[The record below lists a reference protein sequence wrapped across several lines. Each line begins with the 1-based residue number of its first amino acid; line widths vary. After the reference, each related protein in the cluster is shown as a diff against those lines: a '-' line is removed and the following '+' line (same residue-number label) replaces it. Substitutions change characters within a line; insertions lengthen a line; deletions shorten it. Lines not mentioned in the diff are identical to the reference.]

1 MKGHG
6 RLAWRKGVGCPASV
20 NIGQSC
26 SGTIELTIPL
36 KSRGE
41 VRERICPPLS
51 TFFSNPFFFLD
62 SGGYLPFLALA
73 RCPISRKTFFFS
85 FLFFKEISN
94 TFRGVN
100 KNASEKGDGGK
111 PKRNFLYFSRS
122 NRTKGCCHRCRQRPI
137 NVLTDRLFIY
147 SSLPFRYVVTACAKK
162 KKRKKKNKS
171 VIRPRIF

>member
-51 TFFSNPFFFLD
+51 TIFFQFFFLD
-62 SGGYLPFLALA
+62 SRDIFHFL
-73 RCPISRKTFFFS
+73 RWHVVRYPVKRSF
-85 FLFFKEISN
+85 FLFFFLKRFPTPFANE
-94 TFRGVN
+94 
-100 KNASEKGDGGK
+100 NASEKGDGGK

-122 NRTKGCCHRCRQRPI
+122 NRTKGCCHRRRQRPI

-147 SSLPFRYVVTACAKK
+147 SSLPFRYVVTAFVKK